1 MNDHQGQSS
10 VPQND
15 PPKMPQNP
23 PEGTPSG
30 AGTAAPGR
38 SLGSFRRLTPEQ
50 QAKRARM
57 FRIGGMIA
65 SAALFALSLGV
76 LYFVINELDA
86 AEVRAAFSQ
95 ASGRQIGLAL
105 AFTAVS
111 YLMLTGYD
119 WIALKEVTA
128 LKIRYRI
135 AALASFTSYAVSF
148 TLGFPLLTAATVRYW
163 IYASVGLGASAIA
176 SLTLIAGVTFWL
188 GMGVVLGSVMIAAP
202 GATATFTRLPPSMN
216 VLIGLA
222 VCGAIGFYLFVVKR
236 GNRRIA
242 IQGWKLRLPGVD
254 VTVKQMAL
262 GAADVCAGAAVLYVL
277 LPADA
282 QVPFATMLAAYVFAC
297 LLGIAS
303 HAPGGIGVFE
313 ATMLLALPGV
323 PRESLLGALLVY
335 RLCYYL
341 VPFVIALILLGTR
354 EIMIR
359 AGVLRHQ
366 LQNEPG
372 HNGDG

>member
-15 PPKMPQNP
+15 PPIP
-23 PEGTPSG
+23 PTAPEK
-30 AGTAAPGR
+30 AAPGGIASGR

-50 QAKRARM
+50 QARRARL

-202 GATATFTRLPPSMN
+202 AATATFTRLPPSMN
-216 VLIGLA
+216 VLIGVA
-222 VCGAIGFYLFVVKR
+222 VCAAISFYLFIVKR

-372 HNGDG
+372 HGGDG